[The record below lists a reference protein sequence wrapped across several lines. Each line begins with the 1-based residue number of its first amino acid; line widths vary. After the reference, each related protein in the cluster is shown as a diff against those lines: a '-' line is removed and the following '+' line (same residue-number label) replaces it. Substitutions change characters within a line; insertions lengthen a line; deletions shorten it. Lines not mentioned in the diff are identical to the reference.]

1 MPGMP
6 ASNKVASV
14 PGVSIMECS
23 DGKIK
28 HDVDY
33 WDYATVMRQLGFL
46 PAASKDAKQ

>member
-6 ASNKVASV
+6 APNKVATFL
-14 PGVSIMECS
+14 GVSIMECS

-33 WDYATVMRQLGFL
+33 WDNATSMRQLGFL
-46 PAASKDAKQ
+46 PAPAKGAKQ